1 MLNNQ
6 EYEELGRR
14 IDELQSSIHI
24 IKEFKSFGYNQGL
37 ICGIENKED
46 IKGIDEIC
54 SMYEVYFNSKELPYN
69 IVGMSDVM
77 PYKSTTYREMD
88 EEMVKFYEKAFKTK
102 TDEIYMNEDNKVS
115 HAVMSIHNQIIYL
128 NDRFGAKERTT
139 DISTNLI
146 IVFDNTEEFM
156 YSYEILKEGSK
167 EIDPKST
174 RPYSSLVVQFIDKYN
189 VQWAF
194 MVKI

>member
-1 MLNNQ
+1 MIIPHLHFTGTCK
-6 EYEELGRR
+6 EAIEL
-14 IDELQSSIHI
+14 
-24 IKEFKSFGYNQGL
+24 
-37 ICGIENKED
+37 
-46 IKGIDEIC
+46 
-54 SMYEVYFNSKELPYN
+54 
-69 IVGMSDVM
+69 
-77 PYKSTTYREMD
+77 
-88 EEMVKFYEKAFKTK
+88 YEKAFKAK
-102 TDEIYMNEDNKVS
+102 TDEIYMNDENKVS

-156 YSYEILKEGSK
+156 FCYEILKEGSK
-167 EIDPKST
+167 EIDPIST

>member
-1 MLNNQ
+1 MIIPHLHFAGTCK
-6 EYEELGRR
+6 EAIEL
-14 IDELQSSIHI
+14 
-24 IKEFKSFGYNQGL
+24 
-37 ICGIENKED
+37 
-46 IKGIDEIC
+46 
-54 SMYEVYFNSKELPYN
+54 
-69 IVGMSDVM
+69 
-77 PYKSTTYREMD
+77 
-88 EEMVKFYEKAFKTK
+88 YEKAFKTK
-102 TDEIYMNEDNKVS
+102 TDEIYMNDENKVS

-167 EIDPKST
+167 EIDPIST